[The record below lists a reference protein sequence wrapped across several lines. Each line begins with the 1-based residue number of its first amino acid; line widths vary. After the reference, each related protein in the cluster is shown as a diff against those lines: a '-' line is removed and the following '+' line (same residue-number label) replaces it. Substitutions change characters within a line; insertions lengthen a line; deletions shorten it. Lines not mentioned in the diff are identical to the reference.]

1 MFELG
6 PTFIP
11 FTIHWNVG
19 VGAPLAGAPFTGAP
33 VNVTEEPR
41 QNGFDGVDIE
51 TLTGRIGLT
60 DTGYWML
67 DAGLFVVQ
75 VSEDNNVQDT
85 RSPLSGVKV

>member
-41 QNGFDGVDIE
+41 QNGLDGVEIE
-51 TLTGRIGLT
+51 SDTGRFGFTVIV
-60 DTGYWML
+60 TGS
-67 DAGLFVVQ
+67 DVAGLFVGQAAFDKTVQ
-75 VSEDNNVQDT
+75 MII
-85 RSPLSGVKV
+85 SPLSGT

>member
-33 VNVTEEPR
+33 VKVTVDPR
-41 QNGFDGVDIE
+41 QKGFVGVE
-51 TLTGRIGLT
+51 MVRLTGSTGLT
-60 DTGYWML
+60 DTGYGML

-75 VSEDNNVQDT
+75 VSEDNNVHDT